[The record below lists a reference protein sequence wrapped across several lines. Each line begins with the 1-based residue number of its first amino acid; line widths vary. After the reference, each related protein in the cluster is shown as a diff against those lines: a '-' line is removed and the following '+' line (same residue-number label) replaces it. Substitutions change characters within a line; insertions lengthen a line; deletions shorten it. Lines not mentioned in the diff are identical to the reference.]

1 LLRQKDVFH
10 VFLFPKMIAHYLVF
24 NKERNIILTHFQD
37 LRYFI
42 GLEQFDLFN
51 NLTLDVNKMRFNQN
65 NIN

>member
-1 LLRQKDVFH
+1 
-10 VFLFPKMIAHYLVF
+10 MIAHYLVF

-65 NIN
+65 NINWTNIGIKIDTQDEN